1 MLSPHHHDTSE
12 LPHGHPCRGCPVRE
26 NAVCGVLTGD
36 DLCTF
41 RRLGCTLSL
50 SRGETLFQEGEPAL
64 SVFTVTQG
72 VLKSYRL
79 LADGRRQVMGFHYPG
94 DCIGSTFDDEHGC
107 TVEVVQDARICA
119 FPIRRFDEFVDDHPP
134 MERELYIAAA
144 RGLAIAQTQ
153 MLLLGRKTAAER
165 MASFFL
171 ALSEREGGGDTIE
184 LPMSRSDI
192 ADFLG
197 LTKETVSRVLADL
210 RNDRLIRLLA
220 IERVQI
226 LDRARLKAIAEGC
239 SA

>member
-1 MLSPHHHDTSE
+1 MLSPHHHDASA
-12 LPHGHPCRGCPVRE
+12 LPNGHPCRGCPVRE
-26 NAVCGVLTGD
+26 NAICGVLTGD

-41 RRLGCTLSL
+41 RHLGCSVSL
-50 SRGETLFQEGEPAL
+50 AKGESLFQEGEPAL
-64 SVFTVTQG
+64 SVFTVTEG

-79 LADGRRQVMGFHYPG
+79 LPDGRRQVTAFHYPG
-94 DCIGSTFDDEHGC
+94 DCIGGTFDEEHGC
-107 TVEVVQDARICA
+107 TVEAVQDARVCA
-119 FPIRRFDEFVDDHPP
+119 FPIRRFDEFVEDHPP

-144 RGLAIAQTQ
+144 RQLAAAQTQ

-171 ALSEREGGGDTIE
+171 ALSERQGGSGNVG

-192 ADFLG
+192 ADHLG

-210 RNDRLIRLLA
+210 KNDRLIRLLA
-220 IERVQI
+220 IDQVQI
-226 LDRARLKAIAEGC
+226 LDRARLKAIAAGG